1 VSAVAPSE
9 LGRLNERLAEL
20 ADLGSIFGL
29 LFWDQNTMMPPGGAA
44 PRGDQLAAL
53 TRVVHER
60 STDPEIARLLDALE
74 PWAAGLDPDS
84 RDARIVRWARRD
96 FEKSVLVPADLAAD
110 LSRAKALGQQAWE
123 EARAAAD
130 FSLFRDALARHVELR
145 HRYVACFDGFAHPYD
160 ALLDDFEPG
169 LTTAELRPLLARLRD
184 ALVPLVAAAGRIEQ
198 PRNDGVF
205 AGPYAITDQRRAVTQ
220 IAEDVGFDP
229 DSWRLDPSIHP
240 FAQSLATTD
249 VRVTTMYDEHDF
261 GVTLYS
267 VLHEFGH
274 GLYESQ
280 IDPDL
285 ARTALGEAVSLGVHE
300 SQSRMWENLVGRS
313 RPFCTWLQPRLD
325 SLLPGGFSRVDATGL
340 YHAVNTVQPSLIRIE
355 ADETTYNLHII
366 LRFELELAMLEGRLA
381 VDDVPDAW
389 DAGMLRLLGV
399 EVPGPVEGVLQD
411 IHWSSGLIGY
421 FPTYTLGNLM
431 AAQLWQRVRGDLP
444 DLDEDLARGEF
455 APLRDWLGEHVHRPG
470 RTFEPRELLRRIT
483 GEELQVE
490 PLVDYLRDKLE
501 DAGVLEPGA
510 VT

>member
-1 VSAVAPSE
+1 VSATAPRE
-9 LGRLNERLAEL
+9 LGLLSERLAEIT
-20 ADLGSIFGL
+20 DLHAIFGL
-29 LFWDQNTMMPPGGAA
+29 LFWDQNTMMPPGGAG
-44 PRGDQLAAL
+44 PRGDQFAAL

-60 STDPEIARLLDALE
+60 STDPEIGRLLDALE
-74 PWAAGLDPDS
+74 PWAAGEDPDS
-84 RDARIVRWARRD
+84 RGVRTVRWARRD
-96 FEKSVLVPADLAAD
+96 FEKSVRVPADLAAE

-130 FSLFRDALARHVELR
+130 FAPFRDALAHHIELR
-145 HRYVACFDGFAHPYD
+145 HRYVACFDAVAHPYD

-169 LTTAELRPLLARLRD
+169 LTTAELKPLFATLRD
-184 ALVPLVAAAGRIEQ
+184 AVVPLVAAAGRSDQ
-198 PRNDGVF
+198 ARNDGVF
-205 AGPYAITDQRRAVTQ
+205 AGPYAVEDQRLAVTR
-220 IAEDVGFDP
+220 IAELVGFDP

-280 IDPDL
+280 LDPAL

-313 RPFCTWLQPRLD
+313 RPFCGWLHGRLD
-325 SLLPGGFSRVDATGL
+325 ELLPGGFSRVDVDGL
-340 YHAVNTVQPSLIRIE
+340 YRAVNTVQPSLIRIE

-366 LRFELELAMLEGRLA
+366 LRFELELAMIEGRLA
-381 VDDVPDAW
+381 VDDVPAAW
-389 DAGMLRLLGV
+389 DEGMHRLLGI

-421 FPTYTLGNLM
+421 FPTYTIGNLM
-431 AAQLWQRVRGDLP
+431 AAQLWQRLRADMPELDAQLERGD
-444 DLDEDLARGEF
+444 F
-455 APLRDWLGEHVHRPG
+455 APLREWLGEHVHRPG
-470 RTFEPRELLRRIT
+470 RTYAPRELLRRIT

-490 PLVDYLRDKLE
+490 PLIGYLQAKLE
-501 DAGVLEPGA
+501 DAGVLPA
-510 VT
+510 SV